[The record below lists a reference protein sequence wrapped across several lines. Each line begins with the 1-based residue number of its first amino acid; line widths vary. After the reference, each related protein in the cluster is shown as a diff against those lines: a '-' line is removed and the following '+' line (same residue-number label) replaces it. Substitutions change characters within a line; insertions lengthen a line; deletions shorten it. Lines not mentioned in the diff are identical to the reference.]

1 MVVRF
6 LIFGGVSKSHSLNG
20 GPTSAF
26 ASAVSEC
33 SPHLLQHLSF
43 ENNHP
48 DIVNNIS
55 SWLQLFIFLTTEWH
69 RASF

>member
-1 MVVRF
+1 MVVLF

-26 ASAVSEC
+26 ASAVSEY

-43 ENNHP
+43 ENSHP